1 MDLTPL
7 CAGSMN
13 LLLLHAQFSPGVK
26 IDGRSKLYIYYALE
40 CAYGPLKMAA
50 RLCQPPLLT
59 DNNLQSC
66 LLHYITAASIWNSNC
81 TLDRVSLWNLHNWG
95 KPLLK
100 LYVQVNNYEIV
111 INFFHISHN
120 LTRYSAIVHKL
131 TRIYP
136 VCSTYELTKQ
146 FM

>member
-50 RLCQPPLLT
+50 RLCQPPFA
-59 DNNLQSC
+59 DNNLQSY

-81 TLDRVSLWNLHNWG
+81 TLDRVSLWNAQWRQTPFEVALFSERVWLICKYVMIFWG
-95 KPLLK
+95 TCEKFQIRLQK
-100 LYVQVNNYEIV
+100 LFDHILRWLVN
-111 INFFHISHN
+111 ISQ
-120 LTRYSAIVHKL
+120 L
-131 TRIYP
+131 
-136 VCSTYELTKQ
+136 C
-146 FM
+146 F

>member
-1 MDLTPL
+1 MDLKQL

-66 LLHYITAASIWNSNC
+66 LLHYITAASI
-81 TLDRVSLWNLHNWG
+81 
-95 KPLLK
+95 
-100 LYVQVNNYEIV
+100 
-111 INFFHISHN
+111 
-120 LTRYSAIVHKL
+120 
-131 TRIYP
+131 
-136 VCSTYELTKQ
+136 
-146 FM
+146 